1 MFQKNDKEPIKANLN
16 LPQAAQPG
24 GVDGRQVLL
33 AQGEDDPGPQLGDAA
48 RLLPSLADKQ
58 HCL

>member
-1 MFQKNDKEPIKANLN
+1 MFRRQDKEPIKANLN

-33 AQGEDDPGPQLGDAA
+33 AQGEDDPGPQD
-48 RLLPSLADKQ
+48 RSLTNLEEFCESGRGK
-58 HCL
+58 

>member
-1 MFQKNDKEPIKANLN
+1 MFRKQDKEPIKANLN

-33 AQGEDDPGPQLGDAA
+33 AQGEDNPGPQD
-48 RLLPSLADKQ
+48 RSLTNLEEF
-58 HCL
+58 CESG